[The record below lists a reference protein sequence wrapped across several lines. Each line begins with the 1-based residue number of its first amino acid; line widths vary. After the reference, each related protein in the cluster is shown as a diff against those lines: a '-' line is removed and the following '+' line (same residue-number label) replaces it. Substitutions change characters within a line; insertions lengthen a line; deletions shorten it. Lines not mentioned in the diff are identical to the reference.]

1 MGTLTGQFTHMG
13 MFDDRFTETT
23 GEVLTQVPHRLGHLG
38 QGSLRIGQLRLQA
51 IEPLVKASMEIITQ
65 SLPLGACAHL
75 G

>member
-1 MGTLTGQFTHMG
+1 MA
-13 MFDDRFTETT
+13 MFYNRCTETT

-38 QGSLRIGQLRLQA
+38 QVSLRIGQLRLQA
-51 IEPLVKASMEIITQ
+51 IEPLVKTSMEVVAQ